1 MLYLCIQKSFLEIYQ
16 WVNLIFHQKG
26 WPSQYCYTFCSIS
39 PLKIAFNN
47 IYFHDFDNEITF
59 CIETVTARDILTKD
73 ASSSV
78 DTLTGTSSNGT
89 DNIRYLQSLILMLQ
103 NRSFYVHGYPYS
115 NIKYN

>member
-1 MLYLCIQKSFLEIYQ
+1 MGQPNSSS
-16 WVNLIFHQKG
+16 KG
-26 WPSQYCYTFCSIS
+26 LAQSILLDILVILIS

-47 IYFHDFDNEITF
+47 IYFHDFVNEITF

-103 NRSFYVHGYPYS
+103 NLRTWLSLL
-115 NIKYN
+115 KYKV